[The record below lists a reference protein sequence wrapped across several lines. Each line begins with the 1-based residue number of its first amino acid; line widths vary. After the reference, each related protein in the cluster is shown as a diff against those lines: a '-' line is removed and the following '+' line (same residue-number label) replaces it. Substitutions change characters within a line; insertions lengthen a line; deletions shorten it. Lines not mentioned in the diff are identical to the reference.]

1 MKVYPPGEDIKIDG
15 DWLPTGLPIKSWA
28 STIEDGALLQ
38 AMDLSLLP
46 IAQVHIAL
54 MPDAH
59 QGFGMCIGG
68 VLFTDGA
75 VVPNAVGSDIGCGVA
90 MLQTGLHVEELGG
103 KLQSILDLVAA
114 RVPTGFRQ
122 QEKPMGEDEA
132 LKAVGRDFVP
142 GAVDP
147 VWWEKSLASLG
158 TLGGGNHFI
167 EFQASTDN
175 SVYVMLHS
183 GSRGLGKMIG
193 DYYHKLA
200 VVECHRWHTQLPTDD
215 LAFFPLGTS
224 FHDEYMTAMTFG
236 LAYAEA
242 NRNLMLAEVTRAI
255 LQFFPS
261 AECETMVN
269 VHHNYAAWENHK
281 GHNGIVHRKGAIRAR
296 VGEILLI
303 PGSMG
308 TASYI
313 GRGLGNPESFD
324 TCQHGAGRAMGRK
337 DAERRYAAGD
347 LEDLGPYMC
356 SRGILMGG
364 HASDAIDEHPGAY
377 KDIQQVMA
385 DSADLVEPVTK
396 LRPLAVIKG

>member
-1 MKVYPPGEDIKIDG
+1 VRVIATERIPIKIWASSIEEG
-15 DWLPTGLPIKSWA
+15 ALEQARNLANLPIS
-28 STIEDGALLQ
+28 
-38 AMDLSLLP
+38 
-46 IAQVHIAL
+46 QVHVAL

-75 VVPNAVGSDIGCGVA
+75 VVPNAVGVDIGCGVA
-90 MLQTGLHVEELGG
+90 MLKTGLKVENLGD
-103 KLQSILDLVAA
+103 KLQPTLDLIAA

-122 QEKPMGEDEA
+122 HDKPMPPLVA
-132 LKAVGRDFVP
+132 LNAMGVERVP
-142 GAVDP
+142 DSVEPAWFDKQIG
-147 VWWEKSLASLG
+147 SLG

-167 EFQASTDN
+167 EFQADTEEN
-175 SVYVMLHS
+175 VYVMLHS

-193 DYYHKLA
+193 DHYHKLA
-200 VVECHRWHTQLPTDD
+200 VAECHRWHTQLPTDD

-224 FHDEYMTAMTFG
+224 GHGEYMTAMEFG
-236 LAYAEA
+236 LAYAET
-242 NRNLMLAEVTRAI
+242 NRNLMLDVVAKAI

-261 AECETMVN
+261 AQPEVMVN

-281 GHNGIVHRKGAIRAR
+281 GQNGIVHRKGAIRAR
-296 VGEILLI
+296 LGETLLI

-313 GRGLGNPESFD
+313 GRGLGNTESFD

-347 LEDLGPYMC
+347 LENLATYMG

-364 HASDAIDEHPGAY
+364 HASEAIDEHPLAY
-377 KDIQQVMA
+377 KSITMVMA
-385 DSADLVEPVTK
+385 DSAELVEPVTR
-396 LRPLAVIKG
+396 LRPLGVVKG

>member
-1 MKVYPPGEDIKIDG
+1 MRVISTERIPIKI
-15 DWLPTGLPIKSWA
+15 WA
-28 STIEDGALLQ
+28 SDVEEGALEQ
-38 AMDLSLLP
+38 AINLSNLP

-59 QGFGMCIGG
+59 QGFGMPIGG

-75 VVPNAVGSDIGCGVA
+75 VVPNAVGSDVGCGVA
-90 MLQTGLHVEELGG
+90 MLKTGLKVEELDG
-103 KLQSILDLVAA
+103 KLQSVLDLIAS

-122 QEKPMGEDEA
+122 HEKPMDKSEA
-132 LKAVGRDFVP
+132 LHYMGQDFVP

-147 VWWEKSLASLG
+147 AWFDKQLGSLG

-167 EFQASTDN
+167 EFQASTDSN

-193 DYYHKLA
+193 DHYHKMA
-200 VVECHRWHTQLPTDD
+200 VEECHRWHTNLPTDD

-224 FHDEYMTAMTFG
+224 GHAEYMTAMEFG
-236 LAYAEA
+236 LAYAKA
-242 NRNLMLAEVTRAI
+242 NRNLMLAEVTKAV

-261 AECETMVN
+261 AECEVMVN

-281 GHNGIVHRKGAIRAR
+281 GRNGIVHRKGAIRAR

-308 TASYI
+308 TFSYI

-337 DAERRYAAGD
+337 EAERQFDAAN
-347 LEDLGPYMC
+347 LANYMT
-356 SRGILMGG
+356 GHNILMAG
-364 HASDAIDEHPGAY
+364 HASEAVDEHPLAY
-377 KDIQQVMA
+377 KDIEQVMA
-385 DSADLVEPVTK
+385 DSSTLVEPVTK
-396 LRPLAVIKG
+396 LYPLGVVKG

>member
-1 MKVYPPGEDIKIDG
+1 MKVYDPKENGTRLSIKC
-15 DWLPTGLPIKSWA
+15 WA
-28 STIEDGALLQ
+28 SQIEEGALEQ
-38 AMDLSLLP
+38 ARNLANLP

-59 QGFGMCIGG
+59 QGFGMPIGG

-75 VVPNAVGSDIGCGVA
+75 VVPNAVGSDVGCGVA
-90 MLQTGLHVEELGG
+90 MLKTGLKVEELDG
-103 KLQSILDLVAA
+103 KLQSVLDLIAS

-122 QEKPMGEDEA
+122 HEKPMSSHDAIE
-132 LKAVGRDFVP
+132 AVGAALP
-142 GAVDP
+142 LNVDIG
-147 VWWEKSLASLG
+147 WWDRAIPSLG

-167 EFQASTDN
+167 EFQASTDSN

-193 DYYHKLA
+193 DHYHKMA
-200 VVECHRWHTQLPTDD
+200 VTECHRWHTNLPTDD
-215 LAFFPLGTS
+215 LAFFPLGTDG
-224 FHDEYMTAMTFG
+224 HAEYMTAMEFG
-236 LAYAEA
+236 LAYAKA
-242 NRNLMLAEVTRAI
+242 NRNLMLAEVTKAV

-261 AECETMVN
+261 AECEVMVN

-281 GHNGIVHRKGAIRAR
+281 GRNGIVHRKGAIRAR

-308 TASYI
+308 TFSYI

-337 DAERRYAAGD
+337 EAERQFDAAN
-347 LEDLGPYMC
+347 LANYMT
-356 SRGILMGG
+356 GHNILMAG
-364 HASDAIDEHPGAY
+364 HASEAVDEHPLAY
-377 KDIQQVMA
+377 KDIEQVMA
-385 DSADLVEPVTK
+385 DSSTLVEPVTK
-396 LRPLAVIKG
+396 LYPLGVVKG